1 MAYRK
6 VDNLM
11 IENARI
17 MWPNFAGEEGKFN
30 RAGQRNFCVVID
42 DPKDAQRLSD
52 QGWNVRVLAPRD
64 EDEAPTHYIQV
75 AVRYDNFPP
84 KVWMISGRKKTLLDE
99 ESVACLDYAD
109 IDTADLIINGS
120 YWQVND
126 KDGIKA
132 YLKTAYVTIEEDQY
146 ASKYDFGDDD
156 ETPFN

>member
-146 ASKYDFGDDD
+146 ASKYAFDDD
-156 ETPFN
+156 DTPFN

>member
-146 ASKYDFGDDD
+146 ASKYDFCED
-156 ETPFN
+156 EDTPFN